1 MIEILYK
8 TIPLN
13 VKEKDGKAGTFQGYL
28 SRFNEKDQ
36 GGDIVMPGA
45 FAKSLAVWKE
55 SGRAAPILWQHM
67 TREPIGDWAE
77 LKEDDIGLLSDGSL
91 WLEEAPYAKLAHKG
105 MKTKTITGLSIG
117 YSIDRADYDKS
128 KDAFLLQELTLHEG
142 SVVTSPML
150 DSARIDVVKCLISD
164 GTLPT
169 MKAFEDFLRESG
181 GFSKSQATIIAS
193 RGLGQLLKR
202 SDSAGEANGAA
213 VLDLLSGFTLNP

>member
-1 MIEILYK
+1 MADILYK
-8 TIPLN
+8 TIPLE
-13 VKEKDGKAGTFQGYL
+13 VKAGSAAGTFSGYL

-45 FAKSLAVWKE
+45 FAKSLAIWKE

-67 TREPIGDWAE
+67 PREPIGDWSE
-77 LKEDDIGLLSDGSL
+77 LKEDDTGLLSTGSL
-91 WLEEAPYAKLAHKG
+91 WLDDAPYAKLAHKG

-117 YSIDRADYDKS
+117 YSIDRADHDNAKG
-128 KDAFLLQELTLHEG
+128 AFLLHELTLHEG

-150 DSARIDVVKCLISD
+150 DTARVDAVKCLLSD

-169 MKAFEDFLRESG
+169 MKEFEDFLRESG
-181 GFSKSQATIIAS
+181 GFSKSQATIVAS

-213 VLDLLSGFTLNP
+213 VLDMLSGWKITP